1 MRKMQKI
8 EEKAKKALKKK
19 AAYGEDIELE
29 NFTRQA
35 ETLAYNENLSGFDPE
50 ERERLQQIGLD
61 LSRRERSGTFFQS
74 DCSVIH
80 CQSTYKGLEIL
91 PITEV
96 INDRDRAE
104 HYLWQAVDVGTDKYT
119 AAAGLDL
126 DNGYFIRA
134 LPGEKVVYPL
144 QACLYIRQEK
154 FAQHLHNVIVA
165 EEGSELHIITGCAT
179 SPHLVSGLH
188 IGVSEFYVKKGAKLT
203 FTMIHNWGEDVYV
216 RPRTGVI
223 IEEDGIFIS
232 NYVSLKPV
240 RSLQAFPSA
249 ILAGRG
255 AVARFNS
262 ILVAP
267 PNTELDLGAKVIL
280 KAPETKAE
288 VISRAIS
295 AGGTIIAR
303 GLLVGEVPGIKAHL
317 ECKGLILSEKGVIRA
332 IPELEGQAAG
342 VDMSHEAAVGKIAE
356 EEIEY
361 LMARGLS
368 EEEAT
373 STIVRGFLNVRI
385 DGLPEELQ
393 AEINAA
399 VKESEKALI

>member
-1 MRKMQKI
+1 MQKI
-8 EEKAKKALKKK
+8 EEKAKKALKKE

-29 NFTRQA
+29 KFVRQA
-35 ETLAYNENLSGFDPE
+35 EPVSYADLDPE
-50 ERERLQQIGLD
+50 EQKRLHQTGLD
-61 LSRRERSGTFFQS
+61 LNEQGHSGAFFQS
-74 DCSVIH
+74 DCSVVH
-80 CQSTYKGLEIL
+80 CQSTYKGLEVL
-91 PITEV
+91 PIKEAAKAYEK
-96 INDRDRAE
+96 IKD
-104 HYLWQAVDVGTDKYT
+104 YWWQAVSVDTDKYT
-119 AAAGLDL
+119 AASELDL

-134 LPGEKVVYPL
+134 LPGEKVIYPV
-144 QACLYIRQEK
+144 QACLYIRKEK
-154 FAQHLHNVIVA
+154 FAQHLHNIVVA

-188 IGVSEFYVKKGAKLT
+188 IGVSEFYIKKGAKLT

-216 RPRTGVI
+216 RPRSGVI
-223 IEEDGIFIS
+223 IEEDGVFIS
-232 NYVSLKPV
+232 NYISLRPV
-240 RSLQAFPSA
+240 RSLQTYPSA
-249 ILAGRG
+249 TLAGRG

-267 PNTELDLGAKVIL
+267 PGSELDIGAKVTL
-280 KAPETKAE
+280 KAPETRAE
-288 VISRAIS
+288 IISRAIS
-295 AGGTIIAR
+295 TGGKIIAR

-317 ECKGLILSEKGVIRA
+317 ECKGLILSEKGIIRA

-342 VDMSHEAAVGKIAE
+342 VDMSHEAAVGKIAQ

-373 STIVRGFLNVRI
+373 STIVRGFLSVQI
-385 DGLPEELQ
+385 DGLPAELQ
-393 AEINAA
+393 AEIEAA

>member
-1 MRKMQKI
+1 MQKI
-8 EEKAKKALKKK
+8 EKKAKKALKKK

-35 ETLAYNENLSGFDPE
+35 ETLPYDENLSNFSQE
-50 ERERLQQIGLD
+50 EQKRLQQTGLD
-61 LSRRERSGTFFQS
+61 FSKQGRSGTFFQS
-74 DCSVIH
+74 DCSVTH
-80 CQSTYKGLEIL
+80 CQSTYQGLEVL
-91 PITEV
+91 PVTEA
-96 INDRDRAE
+96 IKNYRKIKD
-104 HYLWQAVDVGTDKYT
+104 YWWQAVSVDADKYT
-119 AAAGLDL
+119 AASELDL

-134 LPGEKVVYPL
+134 LPGEKIIYPV
-144 QACLYIRQEK
+144 QSCLYMRQEK
-154 FAQHLHNVIVA
+154 FAQHLHNVIIA
-165 EEGSELHIITGCAT
+165 EEGSELHIITGCT
-179 SPHLVSGLH
+179 ISPHLVSGLH
-188 IGVSEFYVKKGAKLT
+188 IGVSEFYIKRGAKLT

-223 IEEDGIFIS
+223 IEEDGVFIS
-232 NYVSLKPV
+232 NYISLRPV
-240 RSLQAFPSA
+240 RSLQAYPSA

-255 AVARFNS
+255 AIARFNS

-267 PNTELDLGAKVIL
+267 PGSELDLGARVVL
-280 KAPETKAE
+280 KAPQTRAE
-288 VISRAIS
+288 IISRAIS
-295 AGGTIIAR
+295 AGGKIIAR

-317 ECKGLILSEKGVIRA
+317 ECRGLILSEKGIIHA

-342 VDMSHEAAVGKIAE
+342 VDMSHEAAVGKIAQ

-373 STIVRGFLNVRI
+373 STIVRGFLNVQI
-385 DGLPEELQ
+385 DGLPAELQ
-393 AEINAA
+393 AEIDAA